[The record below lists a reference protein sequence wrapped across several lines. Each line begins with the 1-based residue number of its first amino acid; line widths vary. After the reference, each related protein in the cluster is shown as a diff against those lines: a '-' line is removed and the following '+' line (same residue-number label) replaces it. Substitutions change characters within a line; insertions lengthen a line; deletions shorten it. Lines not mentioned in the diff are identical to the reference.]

1 MANEVKITDI
11 VGKEAIEQLEK
22 LDKKIQSTQE
32 TYVTF
37 AKKLGDGLK
46 LNPNNLSELS
56 SKIQEY
62 GTNIKTLQS
71 TVTEYNETARK
82 RADIESKL
90 AKAARDY
97 AEAELIRIRT
107 EREKLNLDKQI
118 DNQERKRKATE
129 AELTQIMRTQVKSIA
144 EAEEQNR
151 KLRQAVKDVSDVD
164 ANAAKVRA
172 EYNRKIE
179 ENTKYIKQNR
189 DSYTQQKMTIGDYK
203 NQILEALKTQGSFN
217 DKVKATMNVLKQQK
231 GAIVAAAAG
240 FAAFKVAS
248 LAISGLTKFVSEAVS
263 VIKEFER
270 ANSVLAS
277 ILGTTSSEIKEL
289 TNDAKRL
296 GESTS
301 ATASQVTELQTEL
314 AKLGFSRDEILAST
328 EAVLQ
333 FSLATGSS
341 LPDAAALAGAALRI
355 FGADADEMD
364 RYVSAMAVSTNK
376 SALSFS
382 KLATAIPI
390 VAPVAKAFG
399 FEIEDVLT
407 LLGKLS
413 DAGFDAS
420 SAATA
425 TRNIFLNL
433 ADSSGKLAKA
443 LGRPVTNI
451 HELQDGLLEL
461 NNRGID
467 LAEMLDLTDKR
478 SVAAFATFVK
488 GAGDLDK
495 FKESI
500 TDVNEEMRKSAE
512 ERVNNL
518 AGSVTKLDSAWQ
530 GLMLTFS
537 EGAGVLKD
545 VVDWITSL
553 VGKINELV
561 SSSEQL
567 SEKRVAQAKREAREL
582 AKQQKIEEEYYR
594 DILGLK
600 DGYIKQGLNE
610 AEAERKAKERVSIL
624 LKQRYR
630 EQLKLAKDY
639 EEEMSETNE
648 KNKNV
653 LLSGSSSGNIIGM
666 VAAIVG
672 KKGYD
677 YISGNTDKI
686 EQLTTAQKEAAFSA
700 EQLLYV
706 IEKIDKHPI
715 DNENIVSTST
725 HKTEAQIKAEE
736 EAAKERLKI
745 EQDLQESI
753 IGSMKD
759 GYEKERKQLT
769 FNYQKRI
776 DAIRGNSQNEIE
788 TRKNLRIQM
797 SNALE
802 QFDRQKIQEIQEK
815 ELSYRLSIVEKGSDE
830 ELALKIESLNMQEEK
845 ELVSLKKQVKNVEEY
860 ENMKLLIVKKYNKMR
875 EDEVAKDETQAIRSK
890 YADEVLALKERSNQ
904 ELDEL
909 KNRYTQ
915 GLIDREEYERKSA
928 EITEKYAEE
937 GARIQIGMLK
947 QIADLL
953 TGEDRIAA
961 RSAVAEA
968 EMSLDNMVADN
979 AVKANERAKKSDE
992 DRLKNI
998 QDKVGKIV
1006 DYVNMAANTI
1016 SDIGNALFDRQI
1028 SNIEDEIDANQEA
1041 YNKRIE
1047 EIDSAAKQEII
1058 TKEEAE
1064 AQKRTAEEQSSARNA
1079 ELEKKKADLQTWQ
1092 ARFQKTIDITQT
1104 IASTAKAIMVAYTAG
1119 PIVGAIYAALVAAMG
1134 AAQLATIIAQPIPKY
1149 AKGTDYHPGGLAI
1162 VGDAG
1167 KHEAVISGGK
1177 AYITPD
1183 TPTLMPIPKG
1193 AEVLPDIND
1202 PEFYSRFMDNSYWLT
1217 HNKAGERVQIVNHFD
1232 AEGIIQASNK
1242 TNNDLK
1248 KEIRSLG
1255 RIISKGQRRTEYN
1268 SYKNSKLN

>member
-129 AELTQIMRTQVKSIA
+129 AELTQVMRTQAKSIA

-164 ANAAKVRA
+164 DNAAKVRA

-203 NQILEALKTQGSFN
+203 NQILEVLKTQGSFN

-248 LAISGLTKFVSEAVS
+248 LAISGLSKFLFDAVS
-263 VIKEFER
+263 VIKDFEK

-277 ILGTTSSEIKEL
+277 ILGTTSSEIREL
-289 TNDAKRL
+289 TDDAKRL
-296 GESTS
+296 GATTS
-301 ATASQVTELQTEL
+301 ATASEVTALQTEL

-328 EAVLQ
+328 QAVLN
-333 FSLATGSS
+333 FSFATGSS

-355 FGADADEMD
+355 FGADAQEMD
-364 RYVSAMAVSTNK
+364 RYVSAMAVSADR

-382 KLATAIPI
+382 QLATAIPI
-390 VAPVAKAFG
+390 VAPVAEAFG

-407 LLGKLS
+407 LLAKLS

-420 SAATA
+420 MAATA

-433 ADSSGKLAKA
+433 ADANGKLARA
-443 LGRPVTNI
+443 LGGPVRNLE
-451 HELQDGLLEL
+451 ELQNGLISLRD
-461 NNRGID
+461 RGID
-467 LAEMLDLTDKR
+467 LNEMLDLTDKR
-478 SVAAFATFVK
+478 SVAAFARFIK
-488 GAGDLDK
+488 GAEDLNK

-500 TDVNEEMRKSAE
+500 TGVNDELKKAAE
-512 ERVNNL
+512 ERLNNL
-518 AGSVTKLDSAWQ
+518 GGSLTKLSSAWE
-530 GLMLTFS
+530 GLMLKFS
-537 EGAGVLKD
+537 SSAGVMKS
-545 VVDWITSL
+545 VVDWAADL
-553 VGKINELV
+553 VGKIDEFLSSTEEL
-561 SSSEQL
+561 SQ
-567 SEKRVAQAKREAREL
+567 KRADQTKREAREL
-582 AKQQKIEEEYYR
+582 AKQRKIEEEYYR

-610 AEAERKAKERVSIL
+610 VEAERKAKETVLIS
-624 LKQRYR
+624 LKQRYQ
-630 EQLKLAKDY
+630 EQLKLAKNY

-653 LLSGSSSGNIIGM
+653 LQSGASSGNIAGM

-677 YISGNTDKI
+677 YISGNTDKL

-706 IEKIDKHPI
+706 IEKIDKQPV

-725 HKTEAQIKAEE
+725 YKIEAQIKAEE
-736 EAAKERLKI
+736 KAAKERLKI

-759 GYEKERKQLT
+759 GYEKERQQLT

-776 DAIRGNSQNEIE
+776 ECY
-788 TRKNLRIQM
+788 TR
-797 SNALE
+797 
-802 QFDRQKIQEIQEK
+802 QFSE
-815 ELSYRLSIVEKGSDE
+815 
-830 ELALKIESLNMQEEK
+830 
-845 ELVSLKKQVKNVEEY
+845 
-860 ENMKLLIVKKYNKMR
+860 
-875 EDEVAKDETQAIRSK
+875 
-890 YADEVLALKERSNQ
+890 
-904 ELDEL
+904 
-909 KNRYTQ
+909 
-915 GLIDREEYERKSA
+915 
-928 EITEKYAEE
+928 
-937 GARIQIGMLK
+937 
-947 QIADLL
+947 
-953 TGEDRIAA
+953 
-961 RSAVAEA
+961 
-968 EMSLDNMVADN
+968 
-979 AVKANERAKKSDE
+979 
-992 DRLKNI
+992 
-998 QDKVGKIV
+998 
-1006 DYVNMAANTI
+1006 
-1016 SDIGNALFDRQI
+1016 
-1028 SNIEDEIDANQEA
+1028 
-1041 YNKRIE
+1041 
-1047 EIDSAAKQEII
+1047 
-1058 TKEEAE
+1058 
-1064 AQKRTAEEQSSARNA
+1064 
-1079 ELEKKKADLQTWQ
+1079 
-1092 ARFQKTIDITQT
+1092 
-1104 IASTAKAIMVAYTAG
+1104 
-1119 PIVGAIYAALVAAMG
+1119 
-1134 AAQLATIIAQPIPKY
+1134 
-1149 AKGTDYHPGGLAI
+1149 
-1162 VGDAG
+1162 
-1167 KHEAVISGGK
+1167 
-1177 AYITPD
+1177 
-1183 TPTLMPIPKG
+1183 
-1193 AEVLPDIND
+1193 
-1202 PEFYSRFMDNSYWLT
+1202 
-1217 HNKAGERVQIVNHFD
+1217 
-1232 AEGIIQASNK
+1232 
-1242 TNNDLK
+1242 
-1248 KEIRSLG
+1248 
-1255 RIISKGQRRTEYN
+1255 
-1268 SYKNSKLN
+1268 

>member
-46 LNPNNLSELS
+46 LNPNNLSDLS
-56 SKIQEY
+56 AKIQEY
-62 GTNIKTLQS
+62 GINIKTLQS
-71 TVTEYNETARK
+71 TVTEYNEAARK
-82 RADIESKL
+82 RADVESKL
-90 AKAARDY
+90 AKSARDY
-97 AEAELIRIRT
+97 AEAELIRIKT

-118 DNQERKRKATE
+118 DNQGRKRKATE

-164 ANAAKVRA
+164 SNAAKVRA

-488 GAGDLDK
+488 GAGNLDK

-537 EGAGVLKD
+537 NSAGLLKT
-545 VVDWITSL
+545 VVDWATAL
-553 VGKINELV
+553 VGKINEFI

-567 SEKRVAQAKREAREL
+567 SEKRIAQNKREAREQ
-582 AKQQKIEEEYYR
+582 AKQYKEEELYYR
-594 DILGLK
+594 NIEALKEGL
-600 DGYIKQGLNE
+600 IKQGMDEVQAADLAREQVLSNL
-610 AEAERKAKERVSIL
+610 KERY
-624 LKQRYR
+624 Q
-630 EQLKLAKDY
+630 EQLKLANDY
-639 EEEMSETNE
+639 EDERKKIDTQSTD
-648 KNKNV
+648 KKISAIPGV
-653 LLSGSSSGNIIGM
+653 VGRVISIG
-666 VAAIVG
+666 
-672 KKGYD
+672 KTGYD
-677 YISGNTDKI
+677 YFSGNTDKLK
-686 EQLTTAQKEAAFSA
+686 QLTTAQNEATTSA

-706 IEKIDKHPI
+706 IEKIKKLPI
-715 DNENIVSTST
+715 DNKDVISSSTY
-725 HKTEAQIKAEE
+725 KTEAQIKAEE
-736 EAAKERLKI
+736 KAAKERLKI

-753 IGSMKD
+753 IGSIKD
-759 GYEKERKQLT
+759 GYEKERQQLT

-776 DAIRGNSQNEIE
+776 DAIQGNSQNEIE

-961 RSAVAEA
+961 LRAVAEA

-1041 YNKRIE
+1041 YDKRIE
-1047 EIDSAAKQEII
+1047 EIDALAEKDVI

-1064 AQKRTAEEQSSARNA
+1064 ARKRVAEEQSSARNA
-1079 ELEKKKADLQTWQ
+1079 ELEKKKADLQTRQ
-1092 ARFQKTIDITQT
+1092 ARFQKTIDIAQT
-1104 IASTAKAIMVAYTAG
+1104 IAATALAVTKALPNLAL
-1119 PIVGAIYAALVAAMG
+1119 AALVGAMG

-1167 KHEAVISGGK
+1167 KHEAIISGGK
-1177 AYITPD
+1177 TYITPD

-1193 AEVLPDIND
+1193 AEVLPDIHD

-1217 HNKAGERVQIVNHFD
+1217 HNKAGERVQIVNNFD
-1232 AEGIIQASNK
+1232 AEGIIQANNK
-1242 TNNDLK
+1242 TNGDLK

-1255 RIISKGQRRTEYN
+1255 RIISKGQRRAEYN
-1268 SYKNSKLN
+1268 SYKNSKMN

>member
-129 AELTQIMRTQVKSIA
+129 AELTQIMRTQAKSIA

-164 ANAAKVRA
+164 DNAAKVRA

-240 FAAFKVAS
+240 FAAFKAAS
-248 LAISGLTKFVSEAVS
+248 LAISGLSKFVSDAVS
-263 VIKEFER
+263 VIKDFEK

-355 FGADADEMD
+355 FGADAQEMD

-420 SAATA
+420 MAATA

-512 ERVNNL
+512 EMANNL
-518 AGSVTKLDSAWQ
+518 AGSLTKLNSAWE

-537 EGAGVLKD
+537 EGAGILRD
-545 VVDWITSL
+545 IVDWVTSL
-553 VGKINELV
+553 VGKINELI

-567 SEKRVAQAKREAREL
+567 SEKRIAQAKREAIEF
-582 AKQQKIEEEYYR
+582 AKSQKIEEEYYR
-594 DILGLK
+594 DIQGLK
-600 DGYIKQGLNE
+600 DGYIKQGVE
-610 AEAERKAKERVSIL
+610 ESEAERKAKDAVVGI
-624 LKQRYR
+624 LKQKYD
-630 EQLKLAKDY
+630 EQTKLIDEYNRKRK
-639 EEEMSETNE
+639 EIEVN
-648 KNKNV
+648 N
-653 LLSGSSSGNIIGM
+653 SGAS
-666 VAAIVG
+666 AAILNYQVE
-672 KKGYD
+672 
-677 YISGNTDKI
+677 
-686 EQLTTAQKEAAFSA
+686 EQQKEAIKLA
-700 EQLLYV
+700 EQYAYILKQIQNQYSGENNGQKTSRQPTDKE
-706 IEKIDKHPI
+706 IKEAEK
-715 DNENIVSTST
+715 
-725 HKTEAQIKAEE
+725 
-736 EAAKERLKI
+736 AAREQLKI

-753 IGSMKD
+753 IESMKD

-797 SNALE
+797 SKALE

-860 ENMKLLIVKKYNKMR
+860 ENMKLLIVQKYNKMR
-875 EDEVAKDETQAIRSK
+875 KDEISKDETRAIKSK
-890 YADEVLALKERSNQ
+890 YADDVLALKEQSVQ
-904 ELDEL
+904 ELNEL

-937 GARIQIGMLK
+937 GARLQIGMLK

-961 RSAVAEA
+961 LRAIAEA
-968 EMSLDNMVADN
+968 EMNLDNMVADN

-992 DRLKNI
+992 DRLK
-998 QDKVGKIV
+998 KISKKINQIT
-1006 DYVNMAANTI
+1006 DFVNMAANKI
-1016 SDIGNALFDRQI
+1016 SDIGNTLFDTQI
-1028 SNIEDEIDANQEA
+1028 SNLDSEIEANKEA
-1041 YNKRIE
+1041 YDKRIE
-1047 EIDSAAKQEII
+1047 EIESAAKQEII

-1064 AQKRTAEEQSSARNA
+1064 AQKRTAEEQTSTRNA
-1079 ELEKKKADLQTWQ
+1079 ELEKKKADLQTRQ

-1119 PIVGAIYAALVAAMG
+1119 PVVGAIYAALVAAMG